1 MNSPKMK
8 NSQSNHIEGCPT
20 RERILQAA
28 AKLFA
33 TAGYHQ
39 TSLRSLAQEAQVNL
53 AAVNYHFRTKEGLL
67 HGLIGQ
73 QVKLLQT
80 NFLAM
85 LEELEIGPEGPNASD
100 ILECLAR
107 AWLQEPRTSDEG
119 NPRLLSILCCDPDQR
134 NQKIYREHI
143 LPFYEQVFD
152 LVRSTV
158 PCLSEESARWR
169 FNFLLGALS
178 GTTWV
183 HFDESNSES
192 ACSKFKKEPNFREMQ
207 EFLFRLFQ

>member
-1 MNSPKMK
+1 MK
-8 NSQSNHIEGCPT
+8 NIQGNHIEGCPT

-28 AKLFA
+28 TKLFA

-39 TSLRSLAQEAQVNL
+39 TSLRTLAQEAQVNL

-73 QVKLLQT
+73 QVKLLQA
-80 NFLAM
+80 NLLAM
-85 LEELEIGPEGPNASD
+85 LEELEIGPEGPNAPD

-107 AWLQEPRTSDEG
+107 VWLQEPRTPDEG
-119 NPRLLSILCCDPDQR
+119 NPQLLSILCCDPDQR

-143 LPFYEQVFD
+143 RPFYEQVFD

-158 PCLSEESARWR
+158 PYLSDESARWR
-169 FNFLLGALS
+169 FNFLFGALS
-178 GTTWV
+178 GTTWL
-183 HFDESNSES
+183 HFDEFNSKS
-192 ACSKFKKEPNFREMQ
+192 ACSIFEKDSSFGELQ
-207 EFLFRLFQ
+207 EFLARLFK